1 MEWRPD
7 SESGASTAS
16 STRVRGLHAY
26 PELSSRLGATVVA
39 LGLLLALLEERDAN
53 HELIALGLAAA
64 ALGRG
69 IGLRRPV
76 LIPHIAAA
84 ITLLVVAHFAGER
97 GDSAFAQLAIV
108 LAGIVA
114 LWAAPAPAAG
124 TAAERGRIWGL
135 VNATAGDCLAPFA
148 MRRDKS
154 YVFSPDGLAA
164 VAYRVRFGVAVAS
177 GDPLGAVGSQ
187 PQAVAEFLSMAAA
200 NGWRIG
206 ILGTGE
212 DWTKWWRHRGLRA
225 LPIGRDVVID
235 VERFTITGR
244 SFRNLRQAVQR
255 TRNAGVTTAIYP
267 AEALPEGL
275 ADQLKAIVKSSRRNP
290 NRGFSMILD
299 GLLTEP
305 PHPGTLI
312 AVAYDRDQQV
322 VAFHRFST
330 ADSGR
335 EITQDLPWRRR
346 GAPNGVDERLAYDV
360 VEWAKANEARRVSL
374 SFAAFP
380 ELYAS
385 TPEGAVERVSY
396 WLTHRLDSFIRLESL
411 YRYLRKFH
419 SLGNR
424 RYVLLRLRDL
434 VPVAAAM
441 LTFEFATRRHSPAR
455 SNRWRP
461 ADGLR
466 RPIRR

>member
-1 MEWRPD
+1 VEWRPD
-7 SESGASTAS
+7 RESGATTAS
-16 STRVRGLHAY
+16 TTRVRGLRAY
-26 PELSSRLGATVVA
+26 PALASRLGAIVVA
-39 LGLLLALLEERDAN
+39 LGLLLALLEEHDAN
-53 HELIALGLAAA
+53 RELIAVGLAAA

-76 LIPHIAAA
+76 LLPHIAAA
-84 ITLLVVAHFAGER
+84 ITLLVVAHFSGQR
-97 GDSAFAQLAIV
+97 GHHVFEQVAIV
-108 LAGIVA
+108 LAGVVA
-114 LWAAPAPAAG
+114 LWAPPAPNPG
-124 TAAERGRIWGL
+124 TASERRHIWSL
-135 VNATAGDCLAPFA
+135 VNLTANDCIAPFA

-154 YVFSPDGLAA
+154 YVFSDDGRAA

-177 GDPLGAVGSQ
+177 GDPLGDAESQLDAVK
-187 PQAVAEFLSMAAA
+187 AFISMAEV

-206 ILGTGE
+206 VLGTGE
-212 DWTKWWRHRGLRA
+212 DWADWWRARGLRG
-225 LPIGRDVVID
+225 LPIGRDVIID
-235 VERFTITGR
+235 VESFSLTGR
-244 SFRNLRQAVQR
+244 AFRNLRQAVQR
-255 TRNAGVTTAIYP
+255 THNAGVTTAIYP
-267 AEALPEGL
+267 AESLPAGL
-275 ADQLKAIVKSSRRNP
+275 ADELKAIVKSSRRNP

-299 GLLTEP
+299 GLLDGE

-360 VEWAKANEARRVSL
+360 VEWAKENDARRVSL

-380 ELYAS
+380 ELYAT
-385 TPEGAVERVSY
+385 TPESLLERVSY
-396 WLTHRLDSFIRLESL
+396 WATHRLDSFIRLESL

-419 SLGNR
+419 SLGKR

-434 VPVAAAM
+434 APVAAAM
-441 LTFEFATRRHSPAR
+441 LTFEFATRRR
-455 SNRWRP
+455 SLTGSNHWRSVT
-461 ADGLR
+461 GR
-466 RPIRR
+466 RG

>member
-1 MEWRPD
+1 VEWQPD
-7 SESGASTAS
+7 QESGASTAS
-16 STRVRGLHAY
+16 STRVRGLRAY
-26 PELSSRLGATVVA
+26 PGLSSRLGATVVA
-39 LGLLLALLEERDAN
+39 LGLLLALLEGRDAN
-53 HELIALGLAAA
+53 HELIAVGLAAA

-76 LIPHIAAA
+76 LIPHIVAAV
-84 ITLLVVAHFAGER
+84 TLLVVAHFADAR
-97 GDSAFAQLAIV
+97 GDNGFAQLAIV
-108 LAGIVA
+108 LAGVVA

-124 TAAERGRIWGL
+124 TAAERRHIWSL
-135 VNATAGDCLAPFA
+135 VDATANDPLAPFA

-154 YVFSPDGLAA
+154 YVFSADGLAA
-164 VAYRVRFGVAVAS
+164 IAYRVRFGVAVAA
-177 GDPLGAVGSQ
+177 GDPLGTVESRPA
-187 PQAVAEFLSMAAA
+187 AVAAYLEMVEA

-212 DWTKWWRHRGLRA
+212 EWTQWWRQRGLRS
-225 LPIGRDVVID
+225 LQIGRDVVVD
-235 VERFTITGR
+235 VNTFSLTGR
-244 SFRNLRQAVQR
+244 AFRNLRQAVQR
-255 TRNAGVTTAIYP
+255 TRNAGVTTEIYR
-267 AEALPEGL
+267 AEALPDGL
-275 ADQLKAIVKSSRRNP
+275 AAELKAIVKSSRRNP

-299 GLLTEP
+299 GLLDEP

-312 AVAYDRDQQV
+312 AVAHDRDHKV

-360 VEWAKANEARRVSL
+360 FEWAKASGARRVSL

-380 ELYAS
+380 ELYES
-385 TPEGAVERVSY
+385 TPDGAVERVSY
-396 WLTHRLDSFIRLESL
+396 WLTHRLDRFIRLESL

-419 SLGNR
+419 ALGQR
-424 RYVLLRLRDL
+424 RYVALRLRDL

-441 LTFEFATRRHSPAR
+441 LTFEFATRRHSLTR
-455 SNRWRP
+455 SNRWRSIT
-461 ADGLR
+461 GR
-466 RPIRR
+466 RT

>member
-1 MEWRPD
+1 VEWRPGR
-7 SESGASTAS
+7 ESGAAAETSN
-16 STRVRGLHAY
+16 VRGLRAY
-26 PELSSRLGATVVA
+26 PELSSRLGAIVVA
-39 LGLLLALLEERDAN
+39 LGLLLALLEEHDAN
-53 HELIALGLAAA
+53 HELIAVGLAAA

-76 LIPHIAAA
+76 RLAHIGAAV
-84 ITLLVVAHFAGER
+84 TLLVVAHFTGER
-97 GDSAFAQLAIV
+97 GDHGFEQVAIV
-108 LAGIVA
+108 LAGVVA
-114 LWAAPAPAAG
+114 LWAPPAPAPG
-124 TAAERGRIWGL
+124 TTSERKHIWSL
-135 VNATAGDCLAPFA
+135 VNMTANDCIAPFA

-154 YVFSPDGLAA
+154 YVFSHDGLAA

-177 GDPLGAVGSQ
+177 GDPLGAVESQ
-187 PQAVAEFLSMAAA
+187 PEAIEEFISMATA

-206 ILGTGE
+206 VLGTGE
-212 DWTKWWRHRGLRA
+212 DWAGWWRARGLRG

-235 VERFTITGR
+235 VESFALAGR
-244 SFRNLRQAVQR
+244 AFRNLRQAVQR
-255 TRNAGVTTAIYP
+255 THNAGVTTAVYP
-267 AEALPEGL
+267 AESLPDGL
-275 ADQLKAIVKSSRRNP
+275 AEELAAIVKSSRRNP

-299 GLLTEP
+299 GLLDGE
-305 PHPGTLI
+305 PHPGTLL
-312 AVAYDRDQQV
+312 AVAYDRDHQV

-360 VEWAKANEARRVSL
+360 VEWAKANDARRVSL

-380 ELYAS
+380 ELYAT
-385 TPEGAVERVSY
+385 TPETMLERTSY
-396 WLTHRLDSFIRLESL
+396 WATHRLDSFIRLESL

-419 SLGNR
+419 SLGKR

-441 LTFEFATRRHSPAR
+441 LTFEFATRRRSLTR
-455 SNRWRP
+455 SNRWRSV
-461 ADGLR
+461 AGR
-466 RPIRR
+466 RS